1 METERYL
8 MIEKAGEIIMKS
20 GIQELT
26 IKNLATELVVSEN
39 ILYNQ
44 LTKDDD
50 ILLLIL
56 KDFEIE
62 LKEYIHSVANKRE
75 TPDTELKLLFKGLYF
90 LFLQK
95 PYYLSIIF
103 DKSLKDKDDRIR
115 YAILKIVTIAENHLF
130 KIINAG
136 KTINS
141 FQSGVPT
148 RKLVAKILS
157 DFRSFMKDEQLVNEM
172 IMKLKTLKEQ

>member
-90 LFLQK
+90 LFLQN
-95 PYYLSIIF
+95 PITCPSYLI
-103 DKSLKDKDDRIR
+103 K
-115 YAILKIVTIAENHLF
+115 V
-130 KIINAG
+130 
-136 KTINS
+136 
-141 FQSGVPT
+141 
-148 RKLVAKILS
+148 
-157 DFRSFMKDEQLVNEM
+157 
-172 IMKLKTLKEQ
+172 

>member
-44 LTKDDD
+44 PTKDDD

-56 KDFEIE
+56 KDFA
-62 LKEYIHSVANKRE
+62 ANMM
-75 TPDTELKLLFKGLYF
+75 P
-90 LFLQK
+90 
-95 PYYLSIIF
+95 
-103 DKSLKDKDDRIR
+103 
-115 YAILKIVTIAENHLF
+115 
-130 KIINAG
+130 
-136 KTINS
+136 
-141 FQSGVPT
+141 
-148 RKLVAKILS
+148 
-157 DFRSFMKDEQLVNEM
+157 
-172 IMKLKTLKEQ
+172 